1 MDTTSIVTSHPALA
15 ESEARLQGGR
25 HLPPHGQLPK
35 RGIDLRSAGWKPSK
49 QPNPLDSVAQPY
61 QGGAVVALDFT
72 PEEARPKAACSTR
85 PTTT

>member
-1 MDTTSIVTSHPALA
+1 MKLALSGA
-15 ESEARLQGGR
+15 SGDIGSQSPR
-25 HLPPHGQLPK
+25 

-72 PEEARPKAACSTR
+72 LEEARPKAACSIC